1 MLNFSGNYQEY
12 WVLAE
17 PDLRIRLAALFD
29 RLHGGFFQLGV
40 QKTSQMSYLK
50 TRGK

>member
-1 MLNFSGNYQEY
+1 MLNVTGHYQEY

-17 PDLRIRLAALFD
+17 PDLRVRLAALFG
-29 RLHGGFFQLGV
+29 RLHDGVFQIGV

-50 TRGK
+50 T